1 MADVAA
7 LPLDRVQQALRLLGP
22 ADVPANRTAGQQA
35 LREALRGYG
44 TVRGALERAPEGA
57 RAAFVRLAQDGP
69 APVEQLLGR
78 GWWGHGALPPPLD
91 WLQNRALVHVTAD
104 GLVAAV
110 DEARE
115 GFGDLRLEL
124 EPAPPDAS
132 CAPLRVEHARC
143 IVVAPEAGSL
153 DRALTV
159 AGAELRAVA
168 PTVAVSPK
176 SPGAVTDALR
186 AAGVVLADDTAVT
199 AAAGAP
205 ALPGTSEDAV
215 GPRAI
220 RALLE
225 RAVGE
230 RRQVRLQ
237 YFASSRGGA
246 ATDRVVDPWAFRDDL
261 LRGYCHLRAGERAF
275 AVDRIGHARLLP
287 SPVEVPATS
296 PP

>member
-1 MADVAA
+1 MTDVGA
-7 LPLDRVQQALRLLGP
+7 LPVDRLQQALRLLGT
-22 ADVPANRTAGQQA
+22 ADVPTNRAGAQRA
-35 LREALRGYG
+35 LRDILRGYG
-44 TVRGALERAPEGA
+44 TVRSALERAPEGA
-57 RAAFVRLAQDGP
+57 KAAFVRLAQDGP

-91 WLQNRALVHVTAD
+91 WLQNRALVHVTAE
-104 GLVAAV
+104 GLVAAL

-115 GFGDLRLEL
+115 GFGDLRLAL
-124 EPAPPDAS
+124 EPATADPSSVAV
-132 CAPLRVEHARC
+132 RVEQAGC
-143 IVVAPEAGSL
+143 VVVAPEPEGL

-159 AGAELRAVA
+159 ASAQLRAVA
-168 PTVAVSPK
+168 PTVAISPK
-176 SPGAVTDALR
+176 SPGAVIAALR
-186 AAGVVLADDTAVT
+186 AAGVALADDTAVSAT
-199 AAAGAP
+199 AGAP
-205 ALPGTSEDAV
+205 ALPGTAEDAV

-230 RRQVRLQ
+230 SRQVRLQ

-287 SPVEVPATS
+287 SPVEVPAT
-296 PP
+296 P

>member
-1 MADVAA
+1 MADVAT
-7 LPLDRVQQALRLLGP
+7 LPLDRIQQALRLLGT
-22 ADVPANRTAGQQA
+22 ADLPANRAAAQRA
-35 LREALRGYG
+35 LRDVLRGYG
-44 TVRGALERAPEGA
+44 TVRSAVERAPEGA
-57 RAAFVRLAQDGP
+57 KAAFVRLVQDGP

-115 GFGDLRLEL
+115 GFGDLRLTL
-124 EPAPPDAS
+124 DPAAADAT
-132 CAPLRVEHARC
+132 AVPLRIEQAGCV
-143 IVVAPEAGSL
+143 VVAPHPDGL
-153 DRALTV
+153 HRALTV
-159 AGAELRAVA
+159 AGAQLRAVA

-176 SPGAVTDALR
+176 SPGVVTAALR
-186 AAGVVLADDTAVT
+186 AAGVTLADDTAVS

-220 RALLE
+220 RTLLE

-230 RRQVRLQ
+230 GRQVRLQ

-246 ATDRVVDPWAFRDDL
+246 ATERVVDPWAFRDDL
-261 LRGYCHLRAGERAF
+261 LRGYCHLRSGERAF

-287 SPVEVPATS
+287 SAVEVPATS
-296 PP
+296 